1 MYITLFT
8 QFKRMIGSITLPS
21 FFVVRCRWGPVDIP
35 VLPDTP
41 IISPAL
47 TYCPIVTLDDDK

>member
-41 IISPAL
+41 IISPVL